1 MRIAISSGHGKYVSG
16 AVGPSPWGLHEHNEA
31 VRVVDAV
38 TPQLNTGGN
47 SAISYEDTTSRSQQE
62 NLNRIVSWHN
72 SQSRDYDVS
81 VHFNSNGTTDS
92 PRGCEV
98 YYYSQQALAARISAA
113 MASSGGLINRGAKR
127 NTGLYFL
134 NSTSKPAVLLEVCFV
149 NSRADADLYRRNFT
163 PICTAIAQSILG
175 QATPEPPT
183 PIPPSAWRTAGRMSW
198 FGGPNDTGVSSG
210 EGLAFI
216 YNYDSAKHLFLPT
229 QPPNT
234 TGLAR
239 RLNPDIFYV
248 ACRWDYNFPGTSK
261 NDLARPSYQ
270 ALVSANGKSFFA
282 WPADWGPHGSTNRV
296 ADLSPG
302 LCSALGLTTDDTCEV
317 IYPAPAE

>member
-16 AVGPSPWGLHEHNEA
+16 AVGPSPWGLDEHQQA

-38 TPQLNTGGN
+38 TPMMNSGGN
-47 SAISYEDTTSRSQQE
+47 SAVSYEDTTSRSQQE
-62 NLNRIVSWHN
+62 NLNRIVNWHN
-72 SQSRDYDVS
+72 SQTRDYDVS
-81 VHFNSNGTTDS
+81 VHFNCYQTTNS

-98 YYYSQQALAARISAA
+98 LYYSQQKLATDVSAA
-113 MASSGGLINRGAKR
+113 MAQSSGFINRGAKK

-134 NSTSKPAVLLEVCFV
+134 NNTAKPAILIEVCFV
-149 NSRADADLYRRNFT
+149 DSKADVDLYQRNFT
-163 PICTAIAQSILG
+163 PICEAIARSITG
-175 QATPEPPT
+175 GAAPEPV
-183 PIPPSAWRTAGRMSW
+183 PPQPSGVWRVEGRMSW
-198 FGGPNDTGVSSG
+198 FGGPNDTGVSAE

-248 ACRWDYNFPGTSK
+248 ACRWDYNFAGTSK

-270 ALVSANGKSFFA
+270 ALVSAGGKSFFA

-302 LCSALGLTTDDTCEV
+302 LCAALNLTTDDVCEV
-317 IYPAPAE
+317 IYPAPTE

>member
-38 TPQLNTGGN
+38 TPQLNSGGN
-47 SAISYEDTTSRSQQE
+47 SAVSYEDTTSRTQQE
-62 NLNRIVSWHN
+62 NLNRIVNWHN
-72 SQSRDYDVS
+72 SQTRDYDVS
-81 VHFNSNGTTDS
+81 VHFNSNGTTTGT
-92 PRGCEV
+92 RGCEV
-98 YYYSQQALAARISAA
+98 YYYSQQALAASVSSA
-113 MASSGGLINRGAKR
+113 MSSGAGFTNRGAKK

-134 NSTSKPAVLLEVCFV
+134 NSTNKPAILLEVCFV
-149 NSRADADLYRRNFT
+149 NAQGDVNLYQQNFA
-163 PICTAIAQSILG
+163 PLCTAIAQSILG
-175 QATPEPPT
+175 QAVPEPVPPEPP
-183 PIPPSAWRTAGRMSW
+183 SAMFRAEGRMSW
-198 FGGPNDTGVSSG
+198 FGGPNDTGVSAS

-216 YNYDSAKHLFLPT
+216 YNYNEAPHLFLPT

-248 ACRWDYNFPGTSK
+248 ACRWDYNVTPKTT
-261 NDLARPSYQ
+261 LARPSVQ
-270 ALVSANGKSFFA
+270 ALVSANGKAFFA
-282 WPADWGPHGSTNRV
+282 WPADWGPHGDTNRV

-317 IYPAPAE
+317 IYPAPVE

>member
-38 TPQLNTGGN
+38 TPQLNSAGN
-47 SAISYEDTTSRSQQE
+47 SAVSYEDTTSRSQQE
-62 NLNRIVSWHN
+62 NLNRIVNWHN
-72 SQSRDYDVS
+72 SQTRDYDVS
-81 VHFNSNGTTDS
+81 VHFNSNGNTND

-98 YYYSQQALAARISAA
+98 YYYSQGTLAANISAA
-113 MASSGGLINRGAKR
+113 MAGAAAFKDRGAKK

-134 NSTSKPAVLLEVCFV
+134 NSTNKPAVLLEVCFV
-149 NSRADADLYRRNFT
+149 NSKADADLYQRNFT
-163 PICTAIAQSILG
+163 PLCSAIARSILG
-175 QATPEPPT
+175 QAGVEPPQ
-183 PIPPSAWRTAGRMSW
+183 PMPPSAWRVEGKMSW
-198 FGGPNDTGVSSG
+198 FGGPNDTGVSAS

-216 YNYDSAKHLFLPT
+216 YTYDSAKHLFLPM

-248 ACRWDYNFPGTSK
+248 ACRWDYNRPGTSK
-261 NDLARPSYQ
+261 NDLARASYQ

-282 WPADWGPHGSTNRV
+282 WPADWGPHGSTSRV

-317 IYPAPAE
+317 IYPAPVE